1 MQWGKFGLLQPAMS
15 REKNLVLVLLSIL
28 VALVLWNSFWF
39 LWRIAIFAITVYVI
53 YQLMK
58 RYL

>member
-1 MQWGKFGLLQPAMS
+1 MQGGKFGLLQPGMS
-15 REKNLVLVLLSIL
+15 RGKHLVLVLLSIL

>member
-1 MQWGKFGLLQPAMS
+1 LLLPAMS